1 MYTPAAL
8 QAGEG
13 NEDGRLSR
21 FPLWLK
27 VKKTTLEREVLCAV
41 NYVLGA
47 YHSNICIMI
56 STEIYFD

>member
-1 MYTPAAL
+1 MYTPVAL

-13 NEDGRLSR
+13 KEDGRLSR

-41 NYVLGA
+41 NYV
-47 YHSNICIMI
+47 
-56 STEIYFD
+56 